1 MKYYLAIISFF
12 LFVKFGFAQIH
23 DFDSLVKNNEEFRHI
38 AQNITDTL
46 DLFRNVEP
54 LEVVLTSDF
63 KQLTKNKF
71 KEAEEYQRAVF
82 EVMFNDTV
90 KVTEEIKIRPRGNMR
105 KSNCLI
111 PPLKLNFQKDEAF
124 LRQLKHFDKMKM
136 VLDCK
141 RGNLHEQYLL
151 SEYYAYRIQN
161 IITEYAFRVRLLK
174 VTYIDT
180 SGRFKDITRYAFIV
194 ESQEQVNER
203 LGVVEIEMK
212 GIPDIKTNL
221 KILADAYLFQY
232 LIGNTDWSI
241 PGLHNICIVK
251 STDPTILNPYVIP
264 YDFDYAG
271 IVNANYAVPNDE
283 LNLDNVRDRLF
294 RGVCSAS
301 LEMNNARTRVLAKK
315 AKIYALYE
323 KDTLLD
329 KYNKSSTLKYIDDFF
344 NTLESDNA
352 FEREIIDA
360 CR

>member
-1 MKYYLAIISFF
+1 MKNYLIAFCF
-12 LFVKFGFAQIH
+12 LLFAQFGKAQIY
-23 DFDSLVKNNEEFRHI
+23 DFDSLTQHDEQFRNI
-38 AQNITDTL
+38 AENITDTL
-46 DLFRNVEP
+46 DLFYNDEP
-54 LEVVLTSDF
+54 LEVVLISDF
-63 KQLTKNKF
+63 KQLAKNKF
-71 KEAEEYQRAVF
+71 KEEEEYQEAIF

-105 KSNCLI
+105 KKKCLI
-111 PPLKLNFQKDEAF
+111 PPLKLNFQKGEAF
-124 LRQLKHFDKMKM
+124 LKQLKHFDKMKM

-141 RGNLHEQYLL
+141 RGNLYEQYLL

-161 IITEYAFRVRLLK
+161 IITDYAFRVRLLK

-180 SGRFKDITRYAFIV
+180 GGRYKDITRYAFII

-203 LGVVEIEMK
+203 LGVIEIESK

-221 KILADAYLFQY
+221 SVLADAYLFQY

-251 STDPTILNPYVIP
+251 STDPTIFNPYVIP

-283 LNLDNVRDRLF
+283 LNLENVRERLF

-301 LEMNNARTRVLAKK
+301 LEMKNARDRVLAKK
-315 AKIYALYE
+315 DKIYALYE
-323 KDTLLD
+323 EDTLLD
-329 KYNKSSTLKYIDDFF
+329 KYNKNSTIRYIDDFF
-344 NTLESDNA
+344 NILEHDNA
-352 FEREIIDA
+352 FDREIIDA